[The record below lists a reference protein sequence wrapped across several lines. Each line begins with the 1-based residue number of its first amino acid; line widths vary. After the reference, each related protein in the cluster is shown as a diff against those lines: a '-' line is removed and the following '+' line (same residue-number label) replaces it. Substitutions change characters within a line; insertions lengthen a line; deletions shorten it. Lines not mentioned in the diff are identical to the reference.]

1 MTCADNTGNGRAPSL
16 PADGEGSPGQGGP
29 LAALLA
35 QACHTVLDGQ
45 VRAVSAALASAART
59 LLTAGDDGQPQPVV
73 QMAAAAGTMRSAR
86 HIALADLDGWPL
98 YSVESARITLRLAI
112 PAPAGPDG
120 VLCSTVPAPDAT
132 RIMTATIRLSTRP
145 GSRPLVDDL
154 VAAALAPTPP
164 SVDSDRLPLPAQRAI
179 TAWRH
184 LPGLYHFAG
193 RLLAEAPDH
202 VDATAVVQ
210 AVEDLAAAVCTWC
223 AGGPPV
229 DPHLVTHAAPLEIL
243 GPDAAHPRP
252 PALIALAAVVSKLG
266 RALGTPDHT

>member
-1 MTCADNTGNGRAPSL
+1 MTGADDADTGQE
-16 PADGEGSPGQGGP
+16 PARLSEHEKGPGQAP

-45 VRAVSAALASAART
+45 VSAVSAALASAART
-59 LLTAGDDGQPQPVV
+59 LLTVGDDGQPQPVV

-86 HIALADLDGWPL
+86 HIALADLHGWPL
-98 YSVESARITLRLAI
+98 CSVESARITMRLAI
-112 PAPAGPDG
+112 PAPVGPDG
-120 VLCSTVPAPDAT
+120 VLCSTVPAPDST

-145 GSRPLVDDL
+145 GPRPLVDDL

-164 SVDSDRLPLPAQRAI
+164 SVDSDRLPLLAQRAAA
-179 TAWRH
+179 AWRH

-202 VDATAVVQ
+202 SDTTAVVQ

-229 DPHLVTHAAPLEIL
+229 DPHLAARAPQSENLDL
-243 GPDAAHPRP
+243 GAP
-252 PALIALAAVVSKLG
+252 PALVTLATTVAQLHRS
-266 RALGTPDHT
+266 LGTPDRV

>member
-1 MTCADNTGNGRAPSL
+1 MTGADDADTGQEPARRSENGK
-16 PADGEGSPGQGGP
+16 SPGQAAP

-35 QACHTVLDGQ
+35 QGCHTVLDAQ
-45 VRAVSAALASAART
+45 VSAVGAALASAART
-59 LLTAGDDGQPQPVV
+59 LLTVGDDGQPKPVV
-73 QMAAAAGTMRSAR
+73 QMAAAAVPARSAR
-86 HIALADLDGWPL
+86 HIALADLHGWPL

-132 RIMTATIRLSTRP
+132 RIMTVTIRLSTRP
-145 GSRPLVDDL
+145 GPRPLVDDL

-164 SVDSDRLPLPAQRAI
+164 SVDSDPLPLPAQRAVA
-179 TAWRH
+179 AWRH
-184 LPGLYHFAG
+184 LPGLYHCAG

-202 VDATAVVQ
+202 LDATAVVQ

-229 DPHLVTHAAPLEIL
+229 DPRLVAHAAPLEIL
-243 GPDAAHPRP
+243 GPDAPHPRP

-266 RALGTPDHT
+266 RALGTPDRV

>member
-1 MTCADNTGNGRAPSL
+1 MTGADDTDTGQE
-16 PADGEGSPGQGGP
+16 PARRCENEKSPGQAAP

-45 VRAVSAALASAART
+45 VSAVGAALASAART

-73 QMAAAAGTMRSAR
+73 QMAAAAVPARSAR
-86 HIALADLDGWPL
+86 HIALADLYGWPL
-98 YSVESARITLRLAI
+98 YSVESAHITLRLAI
-112 PAPAGPDG
+112 PAPAGSDG

-132 RIMTATIRLSTRP
+132 GIMTATIRLSTRP
-145 GSRPLVDDL
+145 GPRPLVDDL

-164 SVDSDRLPLPAQRAI
+164 SADSDRLPLPAQRAVA
-179 TAWRH
+179 AWRH

-202 VDATAVVQ
+202 WDATAVVQ

-229 DPHLVTHAAPLEIL
+229 DPHLVAHAAPLEIL
-243 GPDAAHPRP
+243 GPDAPHPRP

-266 RALGTPDHT
+266 RALGTPDRA